1 MSHRAQFGPI
11 LWYEGAGFCLIIA
24 CIWAGQFFF
33 ANIIAAVLL
42 TAVTLVIAAA
52 VMLLTSRKLSQID
65 SDEEMYIS
73 CAWCKKL
80 KMEEDWV
87 ALDEFFR
94 DKFADVTTHGICN
107 SCEQQAKTE
116 LQAAKAR
123 AASGP
128 H

>member
-1 MSHRAQFGPI
+1 MSHRAQLGPI

-33 ANIIAAVLL
+33 ANIPAAVLL
-42 TAVTLVIAAA
+42 SLATLVIAAV
-52 VMLLTSRKLSQID
+52 VMLLTHRKLSQSD
-65 SDEEMYIS
+65 SEAEMYIS

-87 ALDEFFR
+87 PLDQFFR
-94 DKFADVTTHGICN
+94 DKFADVTTHGICH
-107 SCEQQAKTE
+107 SCEQQAKNE

-123 AASGP
+123 VAGNGK
-128 H
+128 